1 MSKEKKQTL
10 MQQMKQILRKMNDN
24 DLKRVI
30 NEAII
35 NFQVKLLAI
44 TLQIYKFNLKITNIF
59 VFIVLFY
66 MHLTQSTHNIM

>member
-1 MSKEKKQTL
+1 MCKRNPWNTTIMSKEKKQTL

-44 TLQIYKFNLKITNIF
+44 TPQIY
-59 VFIVLFY
+59 
-66 MHLTQSTHNIM
+66 

>member
-30 NEAII
+30 NEAK
-35 NFQVKLLAI
+35 FQLAFGKEFMNKHYP
-44 TLQIYKFNLKITNIF
+44 L
-59 VFIVLFY
+59 
-66 MHLTQSTHNIM
+66 

>member
-30 NEAII
+30 NEVK
-35 NFQVKLLAI
+35 FQLAFGREFMNKHYP
-44 TLQIYKFNLKITNIF
+44 L
-59 VFIVLFY
+59 
-66 MHLTQSTHNIM
+66 